1 MRVSRM
7 KDIREII
14 HIKDKMQEIVDT
26 QFSNDEVLLIAE
38 MMENGDEL
46 FWDIMAEVIDNHEE
60 QKYVQVNDNESSD
73 QSEDSF
79 FCQYMEM
86 FYNGGA

>member
-60 QKYVQVNDNESSD
+60 QKYV
-73 QSEDSF
+73 
-79 FCQYMEM
+79 
-86 FYNGGA
+86 